1 MATVILG
8 SNRIEDCDAALIVEG
23 VEVFRLRERTKD
35 GHLVVDFDLHD
46 ASGNRIAKVAKN
58 YVAYAAP
65 GYKFQNRTGVSEVT
79 EVATGRSI
87 ARVEEISPDVVAISG
102 TFNVKGYVVEA
113 HPDRLVVGGV
123 TMIGNRISGSGK
135 AIELRR
141 GTSGIGVG

>member
-8 SNRIEDCDAALIVEG
+8 GNRIENCDAALVVEG

-46 ASGNRIAKVAKN
+46 PNGNRIAKIAKN
-58 YVAYAAP
+58 YVAHAAP
-65 GYKFQNRTGVSEVT
+65 GYKFQNRVGVSEVIK
-79 EVATGRSI
+79 EDTGQI
-87 ARVEEISPDVVAISG
+87 VARVEEVAKDAVAVTG

-113 HPDRLVVGGV
+113 RADGLAVGGLMMKGN
-123 TMIGNRISGSGK
+123 TIIGSRK

-141 GTSGIGVG
+141 G